1 MSANCIP
8 IPIEERCSH
17 HWSRTFEVLAA
28 GTLTQIYRE
37 DHYTSSAR
45 MAPPI
50 TPAQAM
56 TKNRLCLS
64 FVFQCAGR
72 LSPEYNRR
80 FIDALKAYKCP
91 DTIEVTREKFSVIFE
106 LAKEYELW
114 EEVLELCF
122 PVWRDAKEAQEQAE
136 YKRMKEMGLGLPI

>member
-1 MSANCIP
+1 
-8 IPIEERCSH
+8 
-17 HWSRTFEVLAA
+17 
-28 GTLTQIYRE
+28 
-37 DHYTSSAR
+37 
-45 MAPPI
+45 
-50 TPAQAM
+50 M

-64 FVFQCAGR
+64 FVFQYAGR

-136 YKRMKEMGLGLPI
+136 YKRMEEMGLGLPI